1 MSAGEA
7 DTYIGPDLLV
17 QGKLLGAG
25 RVRIEGRLE
34 GEVVIQGVLTVGTS
48 ARIVAPVTADAVSV
62 AGEIVG
68 RVEALTLVEVH
79 AGGRIEGDV
88 RAPQVTIDEGGQ
100 VTGNVEELSSGRTA
114 VTEPVVFCMPSLRRV
129 KARVKARRKKS

>member
-17 QGKLLGAG
+17 QGKLLGVG

-34 GEVVIQGVLTVGTS
+34 GEVVIQGVLTVGAS
-48 ARIVAPVTADAVSV
+48 ARILAPVTADAVSV

-68 RVEALTLVEVH
+68 SVEALTLVEVH
-79 AGGRIEGDV
+79 AGGRIDGDV
-88 RAPQVTIDEGGQ
+88 KAPQVTIDEGGQ
-100 VTGNVEELSSGRTA
+100 VTGSVEQTLPGHAA
-114 VTEPVVFCMPSLRRV
+114 VTEPAIFSLPSLGRV
-129 KARVKARRKKS
+129 KARVKARRKKT